1 MTEKERVRA
10 FDRELSQADD
20 YRILTPKIMCW
31 CMGTIGCIT
40 MAFPAANIK
49 DTAVFFIFPFLFLG
63 MAVIFRMQLYVYI
76 NNYVKIEP
84 VLMYM
89 PVDKTVFRRVRC
101 EYLRH
106 YLLKLG
112 FVIFVI
118 QQCGAFYKKSWSVWN
133 LFYPA
138 VVIVVLYFIG
148 LAYIQVFSVRNIT
161 VLQGLAMLAAVII
174 ILLGLIFLY
183 PFSFDAEPNPNWG
196 GYVYLYA
203 TGPLRWEGNDAVLMS
218 MGLDITADSDEYQ
231 KMTEILDKYSYHRG
245 IRSIFNKVIIQKKR
259 YSHKH
264 EDGWCDV
271 YLSLNHSV
279 HINCDGGIW
288 VDGKL
293 YVVYGGEGKAIK
305 LIGEL
310 LELMRNCPDT
320 EFRKY

>member
-1 MTEKERVRA
+1 MTEKEHIKP
-10 FDRELSQADD
+10 FDNELSQADH
-20 YRILTPKIMCW
+20 YHMLTPKIRSRR
-31 CMGTIGCIT
+31 MGTQGGI
-40 MAFPAANIK
+40 MMSFPAANIK

-89 PVDKTVFRRVRC
+89 PVDKMVFRRVRC

-138 VVIVVLYFIG
+138 VVIAVLYFIG

-161 VLQGLAMLAAVII
+161 VLQGLAMLAAMII

-218 MGLDITADSDEYQ
+218 MGLDITADSEEYQ

-259 YSHKH
+259 DSHND
-264 EDGWCDV
+264 DGWCDV
-271 YLSLNHSV
+271 YLSLNQSLR
-279 HINCDGGIW
+279 INCDGGIW

-293 YVVYGGEGKAIK
+293 YVVYGGEEKAIK

-320 EFRKY
+320 EIRKY